1 MASRGRCPRPGAAEH
16 CGVLAT
22 AAGRN
27 GSDLTHALTLPTT
40 RSRQECTQGL
50 QTTAHPGH
58 SNPEH
63 PAPAAGD
70 CPAGHNPQ
78 VHAARGTRAPP
89 EQTPGAELSIAS
101 PEPAGHRLA
110 AREEDRSQ
118 PRTAP
123 SRAARSGDADTK
135 GTRASPTWSRAV
147 RAPARPRCARLAP
160 PGAGSRVPLPPSAS
174 RAQSA
179 RPAAQRPFCLPA
191 LRPENCALGVGG
203 ARARTKRGLGRQNQF
218 ARRRP
223 LPSRDTATTMHQ
235 DRAGSPLEQR
245 QG

>member
-27 GSDLTHALTLPTT
+27 GSDFPHALTLPTT

-89 EQTPGAELSIAS
+89 EQTPRAELSIAS

-147 RAPARPRCARLAP
+147 RAPARPRCARLRWPRPVPARGCRCPRQPPARSPPAP
-160 PGAGSRVPLPPSAS
+160 QRSALSASPPCAPRTARSGSAGRERALSAGSGDRTSSHAGAP
-174 RAQSA
+174 
-179 RPAAQRPFCLPA
+179 C
-191 LRPENCALGVGG
+191 RPEI
-203 ARARTKRGLGRQNQF
+203 
-218 ARRRP
+218 RRRP
-223 LPSRDTATTMHQ
+223 CTRTG
-235 DRAGSPLEQR
+235 RAAP
-245 QG
+245 